1 MEQTFGERLKNYR
14 KARSLTQQELAERIG
29 VSDKTVSRWESDG
42 GYPDVPTLVPLAQ
55 ALGVTVDDLLNTRRP
70 VRALTRT
77 DWQSF
82 LSFAFAL
89 GGGVLFFLL
98 KLFVPAF
105 LCYLGYLA
113 CLAYGVYLQK
123 YYAYQS
129 RWFLLGEAAVDLGV
143 NLSVLGEGLSLLA
156 GVTVTLTVYNQHQWW
171 RRLLSWCLG
180 HFAMVGLL
188 GLVLALAV
196 TAVTQYLVWKKGF
209 DGQIPLDAVSRG
221 HGGAGHAYVSG
232 RLRWGWPGLRKSLP
246 ALVPLLAGA
255 FWLPAVWEKAMEVGG
270 TEPFERQENWFALCL
285 LALGMLAALPLLK
298 KGFRRWILPA
308 WIMTALCS
316 GMLGLRV
323 YSNVW
328 SEGTRRI
335 LPNTVGIPYG
345 ADGYILLGWGSWG
358 TLALALC
365 LAAAWLALCGLRWEA
380 EGPAGE

>member
-1 MEQTFGERLKNYR
+1 MEQTFGQRLKNYR
-14 KARSLTQQELAERIG
+14 KAQNLTQQELGERIG

-70 VRALTRT
+70 VRTLTKT
-77 DWQSF
+77 DWQNL

-98 KLFVPAF
+98 ELFVPVW
-105 LCYLGYLA
+105 LCYLAYLG

-129 RWFLLGEAAVDLGV
+129 RWFLLGEAAVNLGV
-143 NLSVLGEGLSLLA
+143 NLSLLWKAGTLLLGTS
-156 GVTVTLTVYNQHQWW
+156 VTITAANQHQ
-171 RRLLSWCLG
+171 LGMQIFIWCTRHL
-180 HFAMVGLL
+180 ALL
-188 GLVLALAV
+188 GALGLILALAA

-209 DGQIPLDAVSRG
+209 DGQIPLEAVSGG
-221 HGGAGHAYVSG
+221 HESGHAFVSG
-232 RLRWGWPGLRKSLP
+232 KLVWRWPGHRKSLP
-246 ALVPLLAGA
+246 ALVPLSAGA
-255 FWLPAVWEKAMEVGG
+255 FWLPSIWENQSLAA
-270 TEPFERQENWFALCL
+270 FERQEGWFALWL
-285 LALGMLAALPLLK
+285 LALGVLAALPLLK

-308 WIMTALCS
+308 WLMTALCN

-323 YSNVW
+323 YPNLW

-345 ADGYILLGWGSWG
+345 ADGYILLGCGSWG
-358 TLALALC
+358 TLALALG
-365 LAAAWLALCGLRWEA
+365 LAIGWLALCGLRWEA
-380 EGPAGE
+380 KETS

>member
-1 MEQTFGERLKNYR
+1 MEQQTFGQRLKNYR
-14 KARSLTQQELAERIG
+14 KDQNLTQQELGEKIG

-55 ALGVTVDDLLNTRRP
+55 ALGVTVDDLLNTHRP
-70 VRALTRT
+70 VRTLTRT

-98 KLFVPAF
+98 RLFVPVW
-105 LCYLGYLA
+105 LCYLAYLG
-113 CLAYGVYLQK
+113 CFAYGVYLQK

-129 RWFLLGEAAVDLGV
+129 RWFLLGEAVVNLGV
-143 NLSVLGEGLSLLA
+143 NLSLIWSGMSLLA
-156 GVTVTLTVYNQHQWW
+156 GATVTLNIYSQRQWW
-171 RRLLSWCLG
+171 RQLLSWCLG
-180 HFAMVGLL
+180 HFALVGVL
-188 GLVLALAV
+188 GVVLALAV
-196 TAVTQYLVWKKGF
+196 TAVTQYLVWRKGF
-209 DGQIPLDAVSRG
+209 DGQIPLEAVRRG
-221 HGGAGHAYVSG
+221 HVPSGHAPVSG

-255 FWLPAVWEKAMEVGG
+255 FWLPALWEDQSLAA
-270 TEPFERQENWFALCL
+270 FERQEGWFALWL
-285 LALGMLAALPLLK
+285 LALGLLEALPLLK
-298 KGFRRWILPA
+298 KGFRCWILPA

-358 TLALALC
+358 TLALALG
-365 LAAAWLALCGLRWEA
+365 LAIGWLALCGLRWEA
-380 EGPAGE
+380 KETL